1 MASVVLAAETLGSRQ
16 QRRCCPSSPLPH
28 PLLGCCPRDR
38 ATLVRRPGQAEA
50 EKPGSMEESKPGH
63 SSPGA
68 RDLPKLGGLAP
79 ASSVSLAF
87 ETRGQGLCTEP
98 GASTEL

>member
-28 PLLGCCPRDR
+28 PLLGCCPGDR

-50 EKPGSMEESKPGH
+50 EKPGSMEKASQGI
-63 SSPGA
+63 A
-68 RDLPKLGGLAP
+68 ALG
-79 ASSVSLAF
+79 S
-87 ETRGQGLCTEP
+87 ETCP
-98 GASTEL
+98 S